1 MKGQEFYIMKKKF
14 IAALVIAMTM
24 GVLAGCG
31 DDGNGPSSPVST
43 LNPSPIITDDPEQPD
58 PSEGSDAPNESTPE
72 EEGVLLENG
81 MKSGGETH
89 TIGTRTVVD
98 GKMQSWLTGEW
109 KDEAIANRRNM
120 AIMVPNNK
128 RGGYKDSSPLMKQ
141 MGISYASIIYEA
153 PVEGRIT
160 RLMPIF
166 EDYDALDFIG
176 PVRSSRDYYI
186 HEAMAFD
193 SIYVNWGL
201 AIPWV
206 EKLVE
211 SEHIDN
217 ISTDPVIDNSYDRA
231 FERNKDMMP
240 GAATEFTGVLNVKKY
255 TEGVEAKGYAKEYRN
270 TFVKAFEFADDGYLA
285 TYDDCPDATKVY
297 PGGTQTNSGGYGSHQ
312 PCFEYNAED
321 RLYYRSQYGAPHTC
335 GLTGEQL
342 TVTNVIFK
350 VCHGSRK
357 EPDNPKSD
365 YLDFVTDGSGKAY
378 VFTNG
383 KVIEGT
389 WERKGAS
396 DPSYGN
402 YFNPN
407 PTLYY
412 DMAGNEIVLNQGK
425 TWICCIWDDYEEYI
439 SWEK

>member
-1 MKGQEFYIMKKKF
+1 MRKKL
-14 IAALVIAMTM
+14 IASLMIAMTM

-43 LNPSPIITDDPEQPD
+43 LNPTPITTDSPEESDSLESPPE
-58 PSEGSDAPNESTPE
+58 ESQPE
-72 EEGVLLENG
+72 EEVDLGNG
-81 MKSGGETH
+81 MKSGGERH
-89 TIGTRTVVD
+89 TIGERTVVD

-109 KDEAIANRRNM
+109 KDQSVAKRRNM

-166 EDYDALDFIG
+166 EDYDNLEYIG

-186 HEAMAFD
+186 HEAMSFD

-255 TEGVEAKGYAKEYRN
+255 TEGIEAKGYAKEYRN

-285 TYDDCPDATKVY
+285 TYDSCPDATKVY
-297 PGGTQTNSGGYGSHQ
+297 PGGTQKNSGGYGSHQ

-321 RLYYRSQYGAPHTC
+321 RLYYRTQWGAPHTC

-357 EPDNPKSD
+357 EPNNPKSD

-389 WERKGAS
+389 WERQGAS

-412 DMAGNEIVLNQGK
+412 DKDGNEIVLNQGK
-425 TWICCIWDDYEEYI
+425 TWICCIWDDYEQYI
-439 SWEK
+439 SWEN

>member
-1 MKGQEFYIMKKKF
+1 MKKKLV
-14 IAALVIAMTM
+14 AALVIAMTV

-31 DDGNGPSSPVST
+31 DGGDGQSSPVST
-43 LNPSPIITDDPEQPD
+43 LNPSPIRTDPPEDPGDQTEQSPEQ
-58 PSEGSDAPNESTPE
+58 SESEPGEVISND
-72 EEGVLLENG
+72 G
-81 MKSGGETH
+81 MMSGGETH
-89 TIGTRTVVD
+89 TIGARTVVD
-98 GKMQSWLTGEW
+98 GRMQSWLTGEW
-109 KDEAIANRRNM
+109 KDEAVADRRNL
-120 AIMVPNNK
+120 AIMIPNNK

-141 MGISYASIIYEA
+141 YGISSASIIYEA

-160 RLMPIF
+160 RLMAIF
-166 EDYDALDFIG
+166 EDYDDLEFIG

-186 HEAMAFD
+186 HEAMSFD

-206 EKLVE
+206 EKLIE
-211 SEHIDN
+211 SPHIDN

-231 FERNKDMMP
+231 FERNKDLMP

-255 TEGVEAKGYAKEYRN
+255 SEGVEAKGYEKNYRN
-270 TFVKAFEFADDGYLA
+270 TFVKAFEFAADDYLA
-285 TYDDCPDATKVY
+285 TYDSCPDATKVY
-297 PGGTQTNSGGYGSHQ
+297 PGGTQTNSGGYGSHN
-312 PCFEYNAED
+312 PCFEYNAAD
-321 RLYYRSQYGAPHTC
+321 RLYYRSQWGSAHTC
-335 GLTGEQL
+335 GKTGEQL

-357 EPDNPKSD
+357 EPNNPKSD

-412 DMAGNEIVLNQGK
+412 DAAGNEIVLNQGK
-425 TWICCIWDDYEEYI
+425 TWICCIWDDYEQYI
-439 SWEK
+439 SWE

>member
-1 MKGQEFYIMKKKF
+1 MKRKL
-14 IAALVIAMTM
+14 IATLMIAMTM

-43 LNPSPIITDDPEQPD
+43 LNPTPVTTD
-58 PSEGSDAPNESTPE
+58 NPE
-72 EEGVLLENG
+72 ESDPLDVPPEESYQEEEVDLGNG
-81 MKSGGETH
+81 MKSGGERH
-89 TIGTRTVVD
+89 TIGERTVVD
-98 GKMQSWLTGEW
+98 GKIQSRLTGEW
-109 KDEAIANRRNM
+109 KDEAVANRRNM
-120 AIMVPNNK
+120 AVMIPNNK

-141 MGISYASIIYEA
+141 YGISYASIIYEA

-160 RLMPIF
+160 RLMAVF
-166 EDYDALDFIG
+166 EDYDDLEFIG
-176 PVRSSRDYYI
+176 PIRSSRDYYI
-186 HEAMAFD
+186 HEAMSFD

-206 EKLVE
+206 EKLIE

-240 GAATEFTGVLNVKKY
+240 GSATEFTGVLNVSKY
-255 TEGVEAKGYAKEYRN
+255 ADGVEARGYAKEYRD
-270 TFVKAFEFADDGYLA
+270 TFVKTFEFADDGYLA
-285 TYDDCPDATKVY
+285 TYDSCADATKIY
-297 PGGTQTNSGGYGSHQ
+297 PGGNQKNSGGYGSHQ

-357 EPDNPKSD
+357 EPDNAKSD

-389 WERKGAS
+389 WERQGAS

-412 DMAGNEIVLNQGK
+412 DKDGNEIVLNQGK
-425 TWICCIWDDYEEYI
+425 TWICCIWDDYEQYI

>member
-1 MKGQEFYIMKKKF
+1 MKKKLV
-14 IAALVIAMTM
+14 AALVIAMSM

-31 DDGNGPSSPVST
+31 GDSNGPAPVST
-43 LNPSPIITDDPEQPD
+43 LNPSPITTDAPKQD
-58 PSEGSDAPNESTPE
+58 PSEESESPAESTPE
-72 EEGVLLENG
+72 DDGVVLENG
-81 MKSGGETH
+81 MKSGGEKH
-89 TIGTRTVVD
+89 TIGQRTVVD

-109 KDEAIANRRNM
+109 KDQSVAKRRNM
-120 AIMVPNNK
+120 AIMIPNNK

-166 EDYDALDFIG
+166 EDYDDLEFIG

-186 HEAMAFD
+186 HEAMSFD

-206 EKLVE
+206 EKLIE

-240 GAATEFTGVLNVKKY
+240 GCASEFTGVLNMKKY
-255 TEGVEAKGYAKEYRN
+255 SEGIEAKGYAKEYRN

-285 TYDDCPDATKVY
+285 TYDSCPDATKVY
-297 PGGTQTNSGGYGSHQ
+297 PGGTQKNSGGYGSHQ

-357 EPDNPKSD
+357 EPNNPKSD

-412 DMAGNEIVLNQGK
+412 DKDGNEIVLNQGK

>member
-1 MKGQEFYIMKKKF
+1 MI
-14 IAALVIAMTM
+14 
-24 GVLAGCG
+24 
-31 DDGNGPSSPVST
+31 
-43 LNPSPIITDDPEQPD
+43 
-58 PSEGSDAPNESTPE
+58 
-72 EEGVLLENG
+72 
-81 MKSGGETH
+81 
-89 TIGTRTVVD
+89 
-98 GKMQSWLTGEW
+98 
-109 KDEAIANRRNM
+109 
-120 AIMVPNNK
+120 PNNK

-141 MGISYASIIYEA
+141 YGISSASIIYEA

-160 RLMPIF
+160 RLMAVF
-166 EDYDALDFIG
+166 EDYDDLEFIG

-186 HEAMAFD
+186 HEAMSFD

-206 EKLVE
+206 EKLIE
-211 SEHIDN
+211 SPHIDN

-231 FERNKDMMP
+231 FERNKDLMP

-255 TEGVEAKGYAKEYRN
+255 GEGVEAKGYDKNYRS
-270 TFVKAFEFADDGYLA
+270 TFVKTFEFADDDYLA
-285 TYDDCPDATKVY
+285 TYDNCPDAIKVY
-297 PGGTQTNSGGYGSHQ
+297 PGGTQTNSGGYGSHN
-312 PCFEYNAED
+312 PCFEYNAAD
-321 RLYYRSQYGAPHTC
+321 RLYYRTQWGSAHTC
-335 GLTGEQL
+335 GKTGEQL

-357 EPDNPKSD
+357 EPNNPKSD

-412 DMAGNEIVLNQGK
+412 DTAGNEIVLNQGK
-425 TWICCIWDDYEEYI
+425 TWICCIWDDYEQYI
-439 SWEK
+439 SWE

>member
-1 MKGQEFYIMKKKF
+1 MKKK
-14 IAALVIAMTM
+14 IVAALVIAMAV

-31 DDGNGPSSPVST
+31 DGGEGPSSPVST
-43 LNPSPIITDDPEQPD
+43 LNPSPIITPAPEGDND
-58 PSEGSDAPNESTPE
+58 PSEQLPE
-72 EEGVLLENG
+72 QSEPETQEVISNDG
-81 MKSGGETH
+81 MMSGGETH
-89 TIGTRTVVD
+89 TIGSRSVVD

-120 AIMVPNNK
+120 AIMIPNNK
-128 RGGYKDSSPLMKQ
+128 RGGYKNSSPLMKQ
-141 MGISYASIIYEA
+141 HGISYASIIYEA

-160 RLMPIF
+160 RLMGIF
-166 EDYDALDFIG
+166 EDYDDLDFIG

-186 HEAMAFD
+186 HEAMSFD

-206 EKLVE
+206 EKLIE
-211 SEHIDN
+211 SRHIDN

-240 GAATEFTGVLNVKKY
+240 GAATEFTGVLNVKKF
-255 TEGVEAKGYAKEYRN
+255 TEGVEAKGYEKNYRN
-270 TFVKAFEFADDGYLA
+270 TFVKAFEFADDDYLA
-285 TYDDCPDATKVY
+285 TYANCPDATKVY
-297 PGGTQTNSGGYGSHQ
+297 PGGTQTNSGGYGSHN
-312 PCFEYNAED
+312 PCFEYNAAD
-321 RLYYRSQYGAPHTC
+321 RLYYRSQWGAPHTC

-412 DMAGNEIVLNQGK
+412 DAAGNEIVLNQGK
-425 TWICCIWDDYEEYI
+425 TWICCIWDDYEQYI
-439 SWEK
+439 SWE

>member
-1 MKGQEFYIMKKKF
+1 MKKKLV
-14 IAALVIAMTM
+14 AALVIAMTV

-31 DDGNGPSSPVST
+31 DGGDGQSSPVST
-43 LNPSPIITDDPEQPD
+43 LNPSPIRTDPPEDPGDQTEQSPEQ
-58 PSEGSDAPNESTPE
+58 SESEPE
-72 EEGVLLENG
+72 PGEVISNDG
-81 MKSGGETH
+81 MMSGGETH
-89 TIGTRTVVD
+89 TIGARTVVD
-98 GKMQSWLTGEW
+98 GRMQSWLTGEW
-109 KDEAIANRRNM
+109 KDEAVADRRNL
-120 AIMVPNNK
+120 AIMIPNNK

-141 MGISYASIIYEA
+141 YGISSASIIYEA

-160 RLMPIF
+160 RLMAIF
-166 EDYDALDFIG
+166 EDYDDLEFIG

-186 HEAMAFD
+186 HEAMSFD

-206 EKLVE
+206 EKLIE
-211 SEHIDN
+211 SPHIDN

-231 FERNKDMMP
+231 FERNKDLMP

-255 TEGVEAKGYAKEYRN
+255 SEGVEAKGYEKNYRN
-270 TFVKAFEFADDGYLA
+270 TFVKAFEFAADDYLA
-285 TYDDCPDATKVY
+285 TYDSCPDATKVY
-297 PGGTQTNSGGYGSHQ
+297 PGGTQTNSGGYGSHN
-312 PCFEYNAED
+312 PCFEYNAAD
-321 RLYYRSQYGAPHTC
+321 RLYYRSQWGSAHTC
-335 GLTGEQL
+335 GKTGEQL

-357 EPDNPKSD
+357 EPNNPKSD

-412 DMAGNEIVLNQGK
+412 DVAGNEIVLNQGK
-425 TWICCIWDDYEEYI
+425 TWICCIWDDYEQYI
-439 SWEK
+439 SWE

>member
-1 MKGQEFYIMKKKF
+1 MKKKLV
-14 IAALVIAMTM
+14 AALVIAMTM

-31 DDGNGPSSPVST
+31 DGEGDPSSPVSG
-43 LNPSPIITDDPEQPD
+43 LSGSPIITGEPEGD
-58 PSEGSDAPNESTPE
+58 SSEASSDTPEESTPE
-72 EEGVLLENG
+72 DEGADLGDGL
-81 MKSGGETH
+81 KSGGETH
-89 TIGTRTVVD
+89 TIGARTEVD
-98 GKMQSWLTGEW
+98 GKVQSRLTGEW
-109 KDEAIANRRNM
+109 KDAAIANRRNM
-120 AIMVPNNK
+120 AIMIPNNK

-141 MGISYASIIYEA
+141 YGISSASIIYEA

-160 RLMPIF
+160 RLMAVF
-166 EDYDALDFIG
+166 EDYDDLEFIG

-186 HEAMAFD
+186 HEAMSFD

-206 EKLVE
+206 EKLIE
-211 SEHIDN
+211 SKHIDN

-231 FERNKDMMP
+231 FERNKDLMP
-240 GAATEFTGVLNVKKY
+240 GSATEFTGVLNVQKY
-255 TEGVEAKGYAKEYRN
+255 TEGVEARGYEKEYRD
-270 TFVKAFEFADDGYLA
+270 TFVKTFEFADDGYLA
-285 TYDDCPDATKVY
+285 TYDDFPDATKVY
-297 PGGTQTNSGGYGSHQ
+297 PGGGQTNSGGYGSHK
-312 PCFEYNAED
+312 PCFEYNPED
-321 RLYYRSQYGAPHTC
+321 RLYYRSQWGEPHTC
-335 GLTGEQL
+335 GKTGEQL

-357 EPDNPKSD
+357 EPNNPKSD
-365 YLDFVTDGSGKAY
+365 YLDFVTDGSGNAY

-407 PTLYY
+407 PTIYY
-412 DMAGNEIVLNQGK
+412 DKNGNEIVLNQGK
-425 TWICCIWDDYEEYI
+425 TWICCIWDDYEEWV
-439 SWEK
+439 SWE

>member
-1 MKGQEFYIMKKKF
+1 MKKKLV
-14 IAALVIAMTM
+14 AALVIAMSM

-31 DDGNGPSSPVST
+31 GEGDGPAPVST
-43 LNPSPIITDDPEQPD
+43 LNPSPIKTETPEQD
-58 PSEGSDAPNESTPE
+58 TSGESDSPAESTPE
-72 EEGVLLENG
+72 DNGVVLENG
-81 MKSGGETH
+81 MISNGEKH
-89 TIGTRTVVD
+89 TIGERTVVD

-109 KDEAIANRRNM
+109 KDQSIAKRRNM

-166 EDYDALDFIG
+166 EDYDDLDYIG

-186 HEAMAFD
+186 HEAMSFD

-201 AIPWV
+201 ARPWV
-206 EKLVE
+206 ELLIE

-217 ISTDPVIDNSYDRA
+217 ISTDPAIDNSYDRA
-231 FERNKDMMP
+231 FERNKQMMP
-240 GAATEFTGVLNVKKY
+240 GCATEFTGVLNVQKY
-255 TEGVEAKGYAKEYRN
+255 AEGIEARGYAKEYRD

-285 TYDDCPDATKVY
+285 TYDSCPDATKVY
-297 PGGTQTNSGGYGSHQ
+297 PGGTQKNSGGYGSHQ

-321 RLYYRSQYGAPHTC
+321 RLYYRSQWGAPHTC

-350 VCHGSRK
+350 VCHGSLK
-357 EPDNPKSD
+357 APGTEYD

-412 DMAGNEIVLNQGK
+412 DAAGNEIVLNQGK
-425 TWICCIWDDYEEYI
+425 TWICCIWDDYEEFI